1 MGLVGEI
8 VLWARAIERISLS
21 AHPTSTHTIYEM
33 TIIRTWWILFGL
45 QVLVALAVFSPFL
58 TGQAYFAYL
67 DIGSDSYAQVLPD
80 AMHMAR
86 KLAAEGFTGWSF
98 EFGLGGPAAML
109 LGETNLINILAGP
122 DHILTLRI
130 WVYLLKIVLGGAFFL
145 LMVRHYVTRWETAVV
160 SALAYSFC
168 GFVVI
173 NGQWD
178 VEATEFVFFPAI
190 VWAITKTLRAG
201 NLIALPVVLAAALM
215 SSVFFVSVGVFMVFM
230 AMAFIVTS
238 HQPHAMLKAWLVKLL
253 PLTAIGYLLAAPVLL
268 PIVMQLLDSSR
279 ASGGDALF
287 EKIAN
292 ESLSINSLQLI
303 LAEVGGLFHK
313 DIFGIGSAYRGY
325 WNYLEGPEFFT
336 GVTMMLLIPQLW
348 NGSRDDRKVLVIALA
363 AVAAYFM
370 FPFFRN
376 AAMGFAVPYFRVSNL
391 WISLVLLLLAA
402 KAVDQVIKNG
412 VNGRLLL
419 LGIGSVALLLLLV
432 VQGGMAA
439 SVVRLHV
446 IKILGIMLLAS
457 LLLLLACRGVLSL
470 RLVPLVLV
478 GLVVLEAVLIAR
490 PSYVEGR
497 TVITPEMHTRSYNDG
512 TLEAL
517 RAIRQLDKGVFR
529 IEKTYD
535 SVSLADSLAQDY
547 MGIKSYY
554 LHSRGVVDFNIGLGL
569 IPPPGG
575 STSINYTNWLPNAGD
590 RYMLN
595 SLLGVKYVLSK
606 TPLVWEGL
614 ALLGKSGTLFI
625 YKNNYALPLGIVQTR
640 QVTQKML
647 AGMSV
652 PNVEAANMIRDVALI
667 NAVVLERFDTRWGER
682 FALDEMLKQRVVSV
696 EDIFFKPAQKLQQT
710 GLAITSFASNK
721 IVGSIRPDAPG
732 MLVFSIP
739 FNAGWTLKIDGQ
751 PTSLVRANYG
761 MLAATV
767 AAGSQVVELDFEL
780 PGQRLGLLLGALG
793 AVLLAASGFVKKR
806 GDLARSH

>member
-1 MGLVGEI
+1 
-8 VLWARAIERISLS
+8 
-21 AHPTSTHTIYEM
+21 M

-45 QVLVALAVFSPFL
+45 QVLVALVIFSPFL
-58 TGQAYFAYL
+58 TGQAYFAYF

-86 KLAAEGFTGWSF
+86 KLAAESFTGWSF
-98 EFGLGGPAAML
+98 EFGLGGPTALLIGDTLGML
-109 LGETNLINILAGP
+109 HMVGGP
-122 DHILTLRI
+122 DNVAALRI
-130 WVYLLKIVLGGAFFL
+130 WVYLLKIILGGAFFL
-145 LMVRHYVTRWETAVV
+145 LFVRHIVDRWKTAVI
-160 SALAYSFC
+160 SALAYSYC
-168 GFVVI
+168 GFMVI

-178 VEATEFVFFPAI
+178 IEATEFVFYPMI
-190 VWAITKTLRAG
+190 LWAIANCLRTG
-201 NLIALPVVLAAALM
+201 NVIVLPLTVAFVM
-215 SSVFFVSVGVFMVFM
+215 GSSVFFVVSAGVFIAFTGLAYVLTSNEPR
-230 AMAFIVTS
+230 AMFKKWAF
-238 HQPHAMLKAWLVKLL
+238 KLL
-253 PLTAIGYLLAAPVLL
+253 PLIALGYLISAPRLL
-268 PIVMQLLDSSR
+268 PLVMQVLDSSR
-279 ASGGDALF
+279 VSGGDSLF
-287 EKIAN
+287 QKIAG
-292 ESLSINSLQLI
+292 ESLGLNSWPLI
-303 LAEVGGLFHK
+303 LIQIGGLFHK
-313 DIFGIGSAYRGY
+313 DIFGIGNAYKGY
-325 WNYLEGPEFFT
+325 QNYLEGPGFYV
-336 GVTMMLLIPQLW
+336 GVTFLLLIPQLW
-348 NGSRDDRKVLVIALA
+348 KREANSRKLLLLGLLIVC
-363 AVAAYFM
+363 AYFV
-370 FPFFRN
+370 FPAFRN
-376 AAMGFAVPYFRVSNL
+376 LALGFSASYFRVSTL
-391 WISLVLLLLAA
+391 WISLILLLLAA
-402 KAVDQVIKNG
+402 KAVDQGIKNG

-432 VQGGMAA
+432 VQGGMGA
-439 SVVRLHV
+439 SVAKLHV
-446 IKILGIMLLAS
+446 LKILGVLMLATFLLS
-457 LLLLLACRGVLSL
+457 LIARGVLSL

-478 GLVVLEAVLIAR
+478 GLVVLEAVMIAR
-490 PSYVEGR
+490 PSYIEGR

-517 RAIRQLDKGVFR
+517 RAIRQLDKGIFR

-535 SVSLADSLAQDY
+535 SMSLADSLAQDY

-554 LHSRGVVDFNIGLGL
+554 LHSRGVVDFYIGLGL
-569 IPPPGG
+569 IPPPSG
-575 STSINYTNWLPNAGD
+575 STGINYTNWLPNAGD

-606 TPLVWEGL
+606 TTLKWEGFEL
-614 ALLGKSGTLFI
+614 YGKSGALYI
-625 YKNNYALPLGIVQTR
+625 YKNNFALPFGIVQTR

-667 NAVVLERFDTRWGER
+667 NAVVLEQFDTRWGER
-682 FALDEMLKQRVVSV
+682 FALDELLKQKVVPV

-751 PTSLVRANYG
+751 PTPLVRANYG

-793 AVLLAASGFVKKR
+793 AVLLVASGFVKKR